1 MKKVIF
7 ITILTAITL
16 FAETTHYGRVCL
28 SESEHKEYAV
38 GDGNIRKNLVDSG
51 RCFYMKD
58 GLSCVTLDRGFISG
72 RNKIKVFENGQTYI
86 VYGYMEVCQPK

>member
-38 GDGNIRKNLVDSG
+38 GDGNIRKHLVDSG
-51 RCFYMKD
+51 RCF
-58 GLSCVTLDRGFISG
+58 I
-72 RNKIKVFENGQTYI
+72 
-86 VYGYMEVCQPK
+86 